1 MAEQTNA
8 SLNPGREIWGYMEST
23 TSKGCFL
30 GALVFLWDRYS
41 KHSSY
46 PALCSLPQ
54 HGSIMTWGVSH
65 SQTREGTDSFKDR
78 PQLVWVILARGP
90 QTHT

>member
-46 PALCSLPQ
+46 PALCSLP
-54 HGSIMTWGVSH
+54 
-65 SQTREGTDSFKDR
+65 
-78 PQLVWVILARGP
+78 
-90 QTHT
+90 